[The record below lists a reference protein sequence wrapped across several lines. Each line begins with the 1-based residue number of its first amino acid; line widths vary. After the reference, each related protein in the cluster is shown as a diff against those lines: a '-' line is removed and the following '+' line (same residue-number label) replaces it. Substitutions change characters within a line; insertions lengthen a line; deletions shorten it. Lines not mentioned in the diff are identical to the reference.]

1 MPHQLAKKYDTF
13 LYVPLLLDCLG
24 LYSINLG
31 LQKYP
36 EFVDGD
42 WDMVKMQ
49 PYIDWAAP
57 MEYLLAFS
65 FIATLYSFENELNGD
80 EEE

>member
-1 MPHQLAKKYDTF
+1 MYRCYWIVWVGIFNKFRT
-13 LYVPLLLDCLG
+13 
-24 LYSINLG
+24 S
-31 LQKYP
+31 KYP